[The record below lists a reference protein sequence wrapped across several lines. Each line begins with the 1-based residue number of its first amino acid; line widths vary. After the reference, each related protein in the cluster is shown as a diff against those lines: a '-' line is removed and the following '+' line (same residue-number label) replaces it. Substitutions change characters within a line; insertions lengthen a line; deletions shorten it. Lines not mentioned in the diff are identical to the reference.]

1 MNQVYNITSFR
12 TLLADTL
19 REKPDG
25 YLVNELFNRFPSI
38 QELLDV
44 TEEELLAIK
53 GIGPVKAQQIIAAL
67 KLARMMPVPS
77 TDSYIIRSPRDV
89 FEHVKDMQFLTQEH
103 FVVIGL
109 NTKNQVVFKETVFIG
124 SLNSSIV
131 HPREVFKP
139 LIRKSCASAVVVHN
153 HPSGQPEPSEEDI
166 AVTERLQKAGEIIGI
181 DILDHVIVGFERFYS
196 FKEHGMI

>member
-1 MNQVYNITSFR
+1 MNHVYNITSFR
-12 TLLADTL
+12 TLLANTL

-25 YLVNELFNRFPSI
+25 YLVNELFSRFSSI

-44 TEEELLAIK
+44 TEEELIAIK

-67 KLARMMPVPS
+67 KLARMLPVPS
-77 TDSYIIRSPRDV
+77 KDTYTIRSPRDV
-89 FEHVKDMQFLTQEH
+89 FEYVKDMQFLTQEH

-139 LIRKSCASAVVVHN
+139 LIRKNCASAVVVHN
-153 HPSGQPEPSEEDI
+153 HPSGQPEPSREDI
-166 AVTERLQKAGEIIGI
+166 IVTERLQKAGEIIGI
-181 DILDHVIVGFERFYS
+181 DILDHVIVGFECFYS
-196 FKEHGMI
+196 LKEQGRI

>member
-19 REKPDG
+19 REKSDG
-25 YLVNELFNRFPSI
+25 YLVNELFNRFSSI

-77 TDSYIIRSPRDV
+77 TDSYTIRSPRDV
-89 FEHVKDMQFLTQEH
+89 FEYVKDMQFLTQEH

-124 SLNSSIV
+124 TLNYSIV
-131 HPREVFKP
+131 HPREIFKP
-139 LIRKSCASAVVVHN
+139 LIRKSCAFAIVVHN

-196 FKEHGMI
+196 FKEQGRI

>member
-25 YLVNELFNRFPSI
+25 YLVNELFSRFSSI

-44 TEEELLAIK
+44 TEEELIAIK

-67 KLARMMPVPS
+67 KLARMLPVS
-77 TDSYIIRSPRDV
+77 SKDAYIIRSPRDV
-89 FEHVKDMQFLTQEH
+89 FEYVKDMQFLTQEH

-124 SLNSSIV
+124 TLNSSIV

-139 LIRKSCASAVVVHN
+139 LIRKSCASAIVVHN

-166 AVTERLQKAGEIIGI
+166 GITERLQKAGEIIGI
-181 DILDHVIVGFERFYS
+181 NILDHVIVGFERFYS
-196 FKEHGMI
+196 LKEHGRI